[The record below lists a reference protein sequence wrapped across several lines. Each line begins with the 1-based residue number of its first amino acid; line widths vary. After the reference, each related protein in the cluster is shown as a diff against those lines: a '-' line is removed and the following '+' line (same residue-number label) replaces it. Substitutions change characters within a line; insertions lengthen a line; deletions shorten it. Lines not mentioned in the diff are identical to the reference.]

1 MSIAPTYNPKDHED
15 KIYNQWQSQNLGTP
29 EKQSQEQGYNGQT
42 HSILMP
48 PPNLTGV
55 LHAGHSFQHYLMDTL
70 SRINRQKGKL
80 NLWYPGV
87 DHAGLQLEGV
97 INKLISKGEFDKEI
111 EEKCYNSLDF
121 NKGANGEILE
131 FFDKEG
137 REILRPDVAI
147 HIKKVHPDVW
157 LQFAWQKVDLWRDGQ
172 KKQAKIL
179 GDTPDYSRELFTL
192 DPQAV
197 SMVNYAFE
205 QYWRDGLIYKG
216 AYLVN
221 WSVGLQTALSD
232 VAGEIEYET
241 RIDPFVT
248 FEYEAKRI
256 QVSDPG
262 LQEFANTYLK
272 PVSEWPRLRLAT
284 VRIETKFTDL
294 AVAMHPDK
302 FGEYFNDSI
311 FNTEKE
317 GFDQNLAEALLTEI
331 KRSAQE
337 PGKAQVYYHLPA
349 LDTAELQFILSD
361 KVDPHFG
368 TGILKITPGHDWF
381 DYQLYHEFVEKK
393 VLAPGKVQTS
403 IGRNGRLTEVCGEY
417 AGLTIDEAR
426 PLIMK
431 KLIETGFIPL
441 KPDSELTPEEEAYDD
456 QETVS
461 YEEFA
466 SWKTSKQYSY
476 LEEHYPQYQIDWRYQ
491 HNVSVCER
499 TGTVI
504 EPLISEEFFLSY
516 ANQAVSTGKTLQE
529 HGLEGVAQTQYFSE
543 DFRGRAE
550 NFLENIKDWCIS
562 RDLIWGHKMPVWY
575 NLDLNPERRFF
586 QAVDYDGSVML
597 NGQELRTQD
606 LFRISVEKP
615 EDAGQWVQEEKILD
629 TWFSSSLWPLS
640 TLRFHETNNVI
651 AENYEYKESAGD
663 PHVRDAAKVIIKAK
677 DTGRYL
683 VLKKTSPDRAKEYS
697 IIGGTQEPGETIM
710 QTLLRETKEESGID
724 LQWDQI
730 KYLGQIEQGYYHS
743 SQNKNKLIKGQV
755 FYYELESQQ
764 EITDGFEDEDREG
777 YTQWVTAEEF
787 SNQLVARSM
796 TELMTQ
802 IDSGNIELKT
812 PPEYF
817 TFYTTQ
823 ELTTAKE
830 IFYVWVVRM
839 TTLGMYF
846 TGRIPFESV
855 VITPTILDEK
865 GKKMSKSLGNGLDPL
880 QAVEDFSSDSLRM
893 ALLSGMYP
901 NRNMR
906 MGGNLG
912 DRLMEKY
919 RNFGNKVWNVG
930 RFLKLK
936 KDSLENTE
944 TSQIAPATRWIQV
957 RFQELLKDLETNL
970 KTYEIGHSVD
980 SLYKFLW
987 DYFADWYLEYLK
999 TDETQTIYAW
1009 QIFEKFVIKLHPYM
1023 PFETEV
1029 IWQKIFDKK
1038 ETLAYTIDQQDE
1050 ISELQ
1055 IDLNHQAIA
1064 EFEQIVEN
1072 ISQIRSTKGLFA
1084 IDPVRT
1090 IIAQAPSNHLV
1101 HKYSQYLKLTCRLN
1115 LLTEITEPQT
1125 EWFELVTS
1133 QGSIYLDI
1141 ASTIENLETEKAKTT
1156 KQQEQ
1161 VQKQIN
1167 SLQNQLQNPKFLE
1180 KAGSEVVEQKQQ
1192 DLADRQQDLLQL
1204 DKKLKFLS
1212 Q

>member
-1 MSIAPTYNPKDHED
+1 MHISSTYNPKDHEER
-15 KIYNQWQSQNLGTP
+15 IYEFWQNYTAGTP
-29 EKQSQEQGYNGQT
+29 EKQSQEQGYSGQT

-172 KKQAKIL
+172 KEQAKIL

-417 AGLTIDEAR
+417 VGLTIDEAR

-441 KPDSELTPEEEAYDD
+441 KTDSELTPEEEAYDD

-476 LEEHYPQYQIDWRYQ
+476 LEEHYPQYQIDWRYE

-575 NLDLNPERRFF
+575 NLDLNPSKRFF
-586 QAVDYDGSVML
+586 NSNEYNNQIEVD
-597 NGQELRTQD
+597 GQTYPVTD
-606 LFRISVEKP
+606 LFRISVDKP
-615 EDAGQWVQEEKILD
+615 EDEGNWVQEEKILD

-640 TLRFHETNNVI
+640 TLRFHDTQHVI
-651 AENYEYKESAGD
+651 AKSYDYNDEAGD
-663 PHVRDAAKVIIKAK
+663 PYIRDAAKVIIKAK

-683 VLKKTSPDRAKEYS
+683 ALHEIRKDKLVDYS
-697 IIGGTQEPGETIM
+697 IIGGTNEAGEKVM
-710 QTLLRETKEESGID
+710 ETLIREVKEEAGLD
-724 LQWDQI
+724 LDWHNI
-730 KYLGQIEQGYYHS
+730 GYLGLVKQGYYKP
-743 SQNKNKLIKGQV
+743 QNNRNVLVKAQL
-755 FYYELESQQ
+755 FCYEIES
-764 EITDGFEDEDREG
+764 ESDVSDGFVDIDNEG
-777 YTQWVTAEEF
+777 RSEWVDFNALEGKTFTALSKTLQKFERGEIKP
-787 SNQLVARSM
+787 
-796 TELMTQ
+796 T
-802 IDSGNIELKT
+802 T

-823 ELTTAKE
+823 ELTTGKD

-865 GKKMSKSLGNGLDPL
+865 GKKMSKSKGNGLNPTK
-880 QAVEDFSSDSLRM
+880 AIEDFSSDSLRM

-906 MGGNLG
+906 MGGQLG

-919 RNFGNKVWNVG
+919 RNYGNKVWNVA
-930 RFLKLK
+930 RFLRLK
-936 KDSLENTE
+936 VDEAGDLESVHEVT
-944 TSQIAPATRWIQV
+944 PATRWIQLK
-957 RFQELLKDLETNL
+957 FQELSTELDANL
-970 KTYEIGHSVD
+970 KTYEMGKSID
-980 SLYKFLW
+980 ALYKYLW
-987 DYFADWYLEYLK
+987 DYFADWYLEYIK
-999 TDETQTIYAW
+999 TDATQLGHAW
-1009 QIFEKFVIKLHPYM
+1009 SLFKQFIIKLYPYL

-1029 IWQKIFDKK
+1029 IWRDIFQEESLLMYYLDSS
-1038 ETLAYTIDQQDE
+1038 ETFTPLQQDLALEE
-1050 ISELQ
+1050 ISE
-1055 IDLNHQAIA
+1055 
-1064 EFEQIVEN
+1064 FEMVVEL
-1072 ISQIRSTKGLFA
+1072 IQQVRSIRGLFGV
-1084 IDPVRT
+1084 DPGKTLSVAAPEGH
-1090 IIAQAPSNHLV
+1090 IISTYAE
-1101 HKYSQYLKLTCRLN
+1101 YCRLTTK
-1115 LLTEITEPQT
+1115 LALSDSQGRD
-1125 EWFELVTS
+1125 WYELVLPS
-1133 QGSIYLDI
+1133 GSIHVNIREHI
-1141 ASTIENLETEKAKTT
+1141 ADTEAEVRRAEKSK
-1156 KQQEQ
+1156 ES

-1167 SLQNQLQNPKFLE
+1167 ALENQLKNEKFLMHAE
-1180 KAGSEVVEQKQQ
+1180 EGVVAQKRQ
-1192 DLADRQQDLLQL
+1192 DLADRNLELTQL
-1204 DKKLKFLS
+1204 DKKIEFLKDL
-1212 Q
+1212 